1 MEYCLWLMAFYGME
15 YKMNERIRELMPLKL
30 KEWGGDSGTIFQKN
44 WKNSPSWQSTNAS
57 IVQNGSER

>member
-1 MEYCLWLMAFYGME
+1 MAFYGME

-44 WKNSPSWQSTNAS
+44 WKNSPS
-57 IVQNGSER
+57 